1 MTMFKSEFLFL
12 INEIKNLQGEE
23 RNQKLLSL
31 NKLISEHKSELD
43 DLEVEGSFTNQT
55 YSILRE
61 AQNLGHSFQETTTN
75 STSTPQHPPSD
86 LEKVK
91 QAYLIW
97 LEEFQQ
103 TRSEVTPKMSSIIQ
117 DLVSFYAPRRFGVL
131 KQILE
136 ITDSREYDI
145 FKLHLQNHL
154 RAYYG
159 QEIQRYLA
167 SEAYEQ
173 LPFLKKYRKDKEIK
187 KLLNQ
192 ISSYQFDPQHIAEVL
207 R

>member
-1 MTMFKSEFLFL
+1 MFKSEFLFL

-43 DLEVEGSFTNQT
+43 DLEVEGNFTDET
-55 YSILRE
+55 YSILEE
-61 AQNLGHSFQETTTN
+61 AKNLSPSFQETPSN
-75 STSTPQHPPSD
+75 SSPQHPPSD

-91 QAYLIW
+91 QAYLMW

-103 TRSEVTPKMSSIIQ
+103 TRSEVTSKMSSIVQ
-117 DLVSFYAPRRFGVL
+117 ELVSFYAPRRFGVL

-145 FKLHLQNHL
+145 FKLHLKNNL

-159 QEIQRYLA
+159 QEIQRYLN

-173 LPFLKKYRKDKEIK
+173 LSFLKKYRKDKEIK
-187 KLLNQ
+187 KVLND
-192 ISSYQFDPQHIAEVL
+192 ISSYKFEPQHIAEVL
-207 R
+207 K